1 MNCGENKYNLLH
13 DQLIGIKSD
22 GQVSYVTLPE
32 LLSLLGQS
40 EDDIDFPSLRLFQ
53 LHSWYAF
60 LVQLSA
66 IALNNAKESRTSLDA
81 ETWRSFLLMLT
92 NGSME
97 PWCLVVGD
105 LALPAFMQPPVPEKA
120 LDQARWSA
128 VLSPGAL
135 DLLVTGKNHD
145 VKSQLMRHASPEHW
159 LFAIVSLQTTQ
170 GYSGRDNHGIAR
182 MNAGLGSRPCV
193 TIAHT
198 EAVPFRFRRDL
209 EVLLKERDNAISQY
223 VHYKASGGFSLLWTI
238 PWDGTKSLDIKDC
251 DPYFIEI
258 CRRVRLTADGDSIK
272 AFTAPSKCPRI
283 SAKDLCGVTG
293 DPWTPVDKTEIKALT
308 ISSNGFNYRLL
319 QRLLFSSD
327 YEHGISWRKKN
338 ERDNMVFIASAL
350 ARGQGKTEGFHKRV
364 LKIPRNA
371 AGLMA
376 AEDGEERLSRISK
389 QRVERC
395 SEVSRKVLHLAL
407 CAVIQGAPDTQL
419 KFKDQRT
426 GKWLGRFEQAV
437 DSVFFEK
444 LFEDLDDNEYA
455 ADQRWIRQLIS
466 LAEIQLEDA
475 LKATPQ
481 PTLRRY
487 RVESKAKAMFHGQ
500 IRKLYPDLF
509 ENQKNSESIPVAG
522 GGNHD

>member
-1 MNCGENKYNLLH
+1 VSCENTQYNLLY
-13 DQLIGIKSD
+13 DTLIGVRSGD
-22 GQVSYVTLPE
+22 NVSSVNLPE

-60 LVQLSA
+60 LVQVSA
-66 IALNNAKESRTSLDA
+66 IALSNATVSKTSLDA
-81 ETWRSFLLMLT
+81 ETWRSHLLMLT
-92 NGSME
+92 NGSIE
-97 PWCLVVGD
+97 PWCLVAKD
-105 LALPAFMQPPVPEKA
+105 LALPAFMQPPVPEKT
-120 LDQARWSA
+120 LEQEKWNE
-128 VLSPGAL
+128 VPTPGAL

-145 VKSQLMRHASPEHW
+145 VKSQLMRLASPEHW
-159 LFAIVSLQTTQ
+159 LYAIVSLQTTQ

-193 TIAHT
+193 TIAHA
-198 EAVPFRFRRDL
+198 EAMPFRFRRDL
-209 EVLLKERDNAISQY
+209 KILLEERDNVLNHY
-223 VHYKASGGFSLLWTI
+223 VQYKANGGVSMLWTV
-238 PWDGTKSLDIKDC
+238 PWDGTKSLDIECC

-283 SAKDLCGVTG
+283 SAKELCGVTG
-293 DPWTPVDKTEIKALT
+293 DPWTPVDRAGSKALT
-308 ISSNGFNYRLL
+308 VSSNGFNYRLV

-327 YEHGISWRKKN
+327 YEHGITWRKKN
-338 ERDNMVFIASAL
+338 ERGNMVFIACAL
-350 ARGQGKTEGFHKRV
+350 ARGQGRTEGFHKRV
-364 LKIPRNA
+364 LRIPRKA
-371 AGLMA
+371 TSLMA
-376 AEDGEERLSRISK
+376 VENGEEKLSRISV
-389 QRVERC
+389 QRVEMC
-395 SEVSRKVLHLAL
+395 SEVRRKVLHFAL
-407 CAVIQGAPDTQL
+407 CAVTQGAPETPL
-419 KFKDQRT
+419 KFQDQRT

-444 LFEDLDDNEYA
+444 LFEDIDDDEYA
-455 ADQRWIRQLIS
+455 ARQRWIRQLIS

-475 LKATPQ
+475 LQATPQ

-487 RVESKAKAMFHGQ
+487 RVESRAKAIFHGQ

-509 ENQKNSESIPVAG
+509 ENQKSSESIPVAG